1 MTSLDTVLKA
11 EWEGDPQENAEGL
24 AKDFRDYLEA
34 NRDEI
39 EALTI
44 FYAQPHRRREL
55 TFEMIR
61 EVFEKFKERSASTG
75 PFASLAGIRLTG

>member
-1 MTSLDTVLKA
+1 MAV
-11 EWEGDPQENAEGL
+11 

-44 FYAQPHRRREL
+44 FYSQPHRRRGL

-61 EVFEKFKERSASTG
+61 EVFEKLKSESASTS
-75 PFASLAGIRLTG
+75 PFACLAGIRLS